1 MATSAAS
8 LEHLEKLHEVFRG
21 LHEDLQELPERLL
34 GTASTEE
41 KKLIRDF
48 DEKQQEANE
57 TLAAMEEELRYA
69 PLSKALAKLHGEVSS
84 TALTATPGRRGD
96 VKYGKCAAENEHVNG
111 LQSQRAMLLQG
122 PESLNRATEADQLGS
137 ETTEELGER
146 QAHLERAK
154 SRLVNTAENLSTSRK
169 ILRSMSRKVT
179 TNKRLLSIIIFLELA
194 IPGGLVYYKFFR
206 SH

>member
-8 LEHLEKLHEVFRG
+8 PEHLEKLHETFR
-21 LHEDLQELPERLL
+21 ELPERLL

-41 KKLIRDF
+41 KLIRYF

-57 TLAAMEEELRYA
+57 TLAGMEEELRYA

-96 VKYGKCAAENEHVNG
+96 GKYGKCAAENEHVNR
-111 LQSQRAMLLQG
+111 LQPQRAMLLLQG
-122 PESLNRATEADQLGS
+122 PESLSRATETDQLGS

-146 QAHLERAK
+146 QDHLERAK
-154 SRLVNTAENLSTSRK
+154 SRLVNTTENLSTSRK

-179 TNKRLLSIIIFLELA
+179 TNKRLLSIIILLELA
-194 IPGGLVYYKFFR
+194 IPGGLVYYKSFR
-206 SH
+206 NR

>member
-8 LEHLEKLHEVFRG
+8 WEHLEKLHEIFRG
-21 LHEDLQELPERLL
+21 LHEHLQELPERLL

-41 KKLIRDF
+41 KKLVRDF

-57 TLAAMEEELRYA
+57 MLAGMVEELRYA
-69 PLSKALAKLHGEVSS
+69 PLSFRDPMMSKFPNYRKALAKLHREVRS

-96 VKYGKCAAENEHVNG
+96 MKYGKYAAENEHVNR
-111 LQSQRAMLLQG
+111 LPSQRAMLLK
-122 PESLNRATEADQLGS
+122 ATETDQLGS
-137 ETTEELGER
+137 ETTEG
-146 QAHLERAK
+146 
-154 SRLVNTAENLSTSRK
+154 SRLVNTTENLSKSRK

-179 TNKRLLSIIIFLELA
+179 TNKRLLSIITLLELP

-206 SH
+206 NR